1 MANCKRRDAA
11 TLALNEG
18 LQPRTE
24 AGPRQLQRVV
34 RPRRQLPIPASKT
47 VSTCV
52 AASSAKYSLPH
63 PPTRMANSPVTSDWV
78 LALISGGS
86 QLARVGA
93 APIIELMA
101 RSLPLILFLT
111 LAYGVFAQEPA
122 ANDARIAE
130 AVGMLDA
137 GRYHEVFTFLVPG
150 GDPDEVRAVAKRY
163 VSANPGQAS
172 GHLLV
177 GRIFETQGFRVPAL
191 YSYMRFLA
199 LEPSSPRSA
208 GVATRLQNLIATIR
222 VSKQNTLEG
231 TISFASGS
239 RKEEGDLTDVENIV
253 WVVSHQIETDSPLLN
268 PFHGRGG
275 TDFEKAVYV
284 LSELI
289 LTEQVSKKPR
299 SEMPNFTFTVHRPFF
314 MAMEKQ
320 NLVAPYAGLALS
332 SLGLSGTEDWMK
344 KNAKK
349 VDRYRAW
356 MQSQMGNPEAAGRK
370 K

>member
-1 MANCKRRDAA
+1 M
-11 TLALNEG
+11 
-18 LQPRTE
+18 
-24 AGPRQLQRVV
+24 
-34 RPRRQLPIPASKT
+34 
-47 VSTCV
+47 
-52 AASSAKYSLPH
+52 
-63 PPTRMANSPVTSDWV
+63 TR
-78 LALISGGS
+78 L
-86 QLARVGA
+86 
-93 APIIELMA
+93 
-101 RSLPLILFLT
+101 LPLILLLT
-111 LAYGVFAQEPA
+111 LACGVFAQEPA
-122 ANDARIAE
+122 ADDARIAE

-137 GRYHEVFTFLVPG
+137 GRYHEVFAFLAPG
-150 GDPDEVRAVAKRY
+150 GDPDEVRALAKRY

-208 GVATRLQNLIATIR
+208 EVATRLQNLIATIR
-222 VSKQNTLEG
+222 ASKQKTVKG
-231 TISFASGS
+231 TVDFASES
-239 RKEEGDLTDVENIV
+239 RKEEGDLTDVENLV
-253 WVVSHQIETDSPLLN
+253 WIVSHQIEADSPLLN
-268 PFHGRGG
+268 PFYGRGG

-314 MAMEKQ
+314 MAMERQ

-332 SLGLSGTEDWMK
+332 SLALEGTEQWMK

-356 MQSQMGNPEAAGRK
+356 MQSQAGNPGAVGRK